1 MAPQTRSLDDLQR
14 WMQSVI
20 THPGGVVSGIQSDAA
35 QSVIPVESGPVGGIE
50 SVIGHSR
57 SWGSV
62 ERLSVYGNAYF
73 SRLLECLGDEFSSVK
88 HAVGEEIFK
97 LFGLD
102 YLQRCPSA
110 SYTLGELGRRF
121 PDHLR
126 ATRPADV
133 AAPGWPDFLIDLATV
148 ERTYSEVFDGPG
160 PETLEL
166 LRSEAL
172 QRVPPERMG
181 DVVLLPVP
189 SLRLLE
195 LSYPAHEFVSA
206 VRQERPAV
214 RPDAV
219 PTYLVVTR
227 RDYVVRRLSV
237 SRSEFVLLKAI
248 VAGESLA
255 AAIGTAVEELED
267 DFATFAAALPKWFE
281 SWAAAGWFVGLDSS
295 ATRPQA
301 PLGDE

>member
-1 MAPQTRSLDDLQR
+1 MALSQSRTLDELQR

-20 THPGGVVSGIQSDAA
+20 THPGGVVAGIASDAA
-35 QSVIPVESGPVGGIE
+35 QSIIPVANESAGGVETVVGC
-50 SVIGHSR
+50 SR
-57 SWGSV
+57 DWGSV

-73 SRLLECLGDEFSSVK
+73 ARLLECLGDEFSAVR
-88 HAVGEEIFK
+88 HAVGDETFK

-121 PDHLR
+121 PEHLR

-133 AAPGWPDFLIDLATV
+133 PVPGWPDFLIDLATV

-166 LRSEAL
+166 LRPEAL
-172 QRVPPERMG
+172 LSVPPDRRA

-195 LSYPAHEFVSA
+195 LNYPAHEFISA
-206 VRQERPAV
+206 LRQERPAV
-214 RPDAV
+214 VPDAM
-219 PTYLVVTR
+219 PTFLVVTR

-237 SRSEFVLLKAI
+237 SRNEFMVLKAI
-248 VAGESLA
+248 IAGESLA
-255 AAIGTAVEELED
+255 DAIGTAVGELED

-281 SWAAAGWFVGLDSS
+281 SWAAAGWFVGLVES
-295 ATRPQA
+295 
-301 PLGDE
+301 

>member
-1 MAPQTRSLDDLQR
+1 MMQPQSRSLDELQR

-20 THPGGVVSGIQSDAA
+20 THPGGVVAGIQSAAA
-35 QSVIPVESGPVGGIE
+35 QSVIPVARESDSGVE
-50 SVIGHSR
+50 TVIPRSR

-88 HAVGEEIFK
+88 HAVGDETFK

-133 AAPGWPDFLIDLATV
+133 PVPGWPDFLIDLATV

-166 LRSEAL
+166 LRPEAL
-172 QRVPPERMG
+172 LRVPPDRMG

-206 VRQERPAV
+206 LRQERPAV
-214 RPDAV
+214 VPDAV
-219 PTYLVVTR
+219 PTFLVVTR

-248 VAGESLA
+248 ITGKSLA
-255 AAIGTAVEELED
+255 DAIGAAVGEFD
-267 DFATFAAALPKWFE
+267 GDFTTLAAALPQWFE
-281 SWAAAGWFVGLDSS
+281 SWAAAGWFVGFV
-295 ATRPQA
+295 
-301 PLGDE
+301 E

>member
-1 MAPQTRSLDDLQR
+1 MSQSQSRSLDELQR

-20 THPGGVVSGIQSDAA
+20 THPGGVVAGIQSETA
-35 QSVIPVESGPVGGIE
+35 QSVIPVASDAVET
-50 SVIGHSR
+50 VILR
-57 SWGSV
+57 SPAWDSV

-73 SRLLECLGDEFSSVK
+73 ARLLECLGDEFSSVK
-88 HAVGEEIFK
+88 HAVGEETFK

-133 AAPGWPDFLIDLATV
+133 AVPGWPDFLIDLATV

-160 PETLEL
+160 PETLAL
-166 LRSEAL
+166 LRPEAL
-172 QRVPPERMG
+172 LSVPPDRRA

-195 LSYPAHEFVSA
+195 LSYPAHEFISA
-206 VRQERPAV
+206 LRQERPAV
-214 RPDAV
+214 V
-219 PTYLVVTR
+219 PEAAPTFLVVTR
-227 RDYVVRRLSV
+227 RDYIVRRLSV
-237 SRSEFVLLKAI
+237 SRSEFVLLNAI
-248 VAGESLA
+248 IAGKPLA
-255 AAIGTAVEELED
+255 DAIGTAVEVLED

-281 SWAAAGWFVGLDSS
+281 SWAAAGWFVGLD
-295 ATRPQA
+295 
-301 PLGDE
+301 E